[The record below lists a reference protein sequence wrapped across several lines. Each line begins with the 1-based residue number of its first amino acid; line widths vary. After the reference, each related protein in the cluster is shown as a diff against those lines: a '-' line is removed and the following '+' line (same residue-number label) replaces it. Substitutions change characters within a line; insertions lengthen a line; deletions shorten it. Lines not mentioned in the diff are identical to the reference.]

1 MVRRDEPVC
10 PGVLR
15 SCLLLPAI
23 RFALALGSGSRWVL
37 RRRLCVRPDDVLQFL
52 ATSDEFLDDW
62 LLWRASS
69 DSVKVSSIGI
79 GSTSRRFVKK
89 KVDRVR

>member
-1 MVRRDEPVC
+1 MVRQDEPVDL
-10 PGVLR
+10 GLLR
-15 SCLLLPAI
+15 TFLLLPATI
-23 RFALALGSGSRWVL
+23 RFALAGFLALGWVL
-37 RRRLCVRPDDVLQFL
+37 RRRLCVRPDDILQFL

-79 GSTSRRFVKK
+79 GSTSRRLM
-89 KVDRVR
+89 

>member
-1 MVRRDEPVC
+1 MVRRCKPVKVGLFRC
-10 PGVLR
+10 PRAACGGNPVG
-15 SCLLLPAI
+15 SLLV
-23 RFALALGSGSRWVL
+23 LALGWVL

-69 DSVKVSSIGI
+69 DSVKVSLIGI
-79 GSTSRRFVKK
+79 GSTSRRLM
-89 KVDRVR
+89 

>member
-1 MVRRDEPVC
+1 MVRRGKPVKVGLFRC
-10 PGVLR
+10 PLVACGGNPVG
-15 SCLLLPAI
+15 SLLV
-23 RFALALGSGSRWVL
+23 LALGWVL

-69 DSVKVSSIGI
+69 DSLKVFSIGQ
-79 GSTSRRFVKK
+79 GSSTSRRLM
-89 KVDRVR
+89 